1 MKSIKTKG
9 IVFAISIIL
18 ISISVGGYVAYFRIR
33 TIIINEIN
41 QAVVTVAEESAD
53 HLNNYINQFIS
64 PLIAL
69 SEDKQ
74 MITMDWSKQREI
86 IDAQIVSYYLGI
98 AVVDN
103 AGIARYPD
111 GTVLDLSDRDYIQ
124 SALKGKISFSEV
136 VKSRKTGENAIMVA
150 VPIYDGEQMKGTL
163 IARLDVDFLA
173 DFALSRGYGESR
185 HAYIISK
192 VGTLISR
199 PLEENNKEDFNI
211 YDIGNKD
218 DTYVDFAKF
227 VKLTDKIQSG
237 YGKYT
242 FNNKVVLMGYASVPE
257 TSWKIY
263 IGTYESEALTGLN
276 NFGKQFIFGMLFTI
290 CFATFAAWIF
300 VSRISRPIIELDHL
314 FEKGATGD
322 LTIRFTPKT
331 KDEIGRVGISFNKM
345 MDNIKTLTQYDP
357 LTALQ
362 NQYVLENK
370 VINLVNSKEEKE
382 FSLIM
387 VAIDKFSVINETY
400 GYSAGDM
407 VLREVAL
414 RISSCF
420 TDNYQVYRYKG
431 DEFVVLGNELVSDY
445 DINSKAQKILLMLNE
460 SYQINRK
467 LIDLSINIGVLISKE
482 TTNTEEPLKA
492 VTNAMNYAKFMGSNQ
507 IQFFDQQIHDNL
519 LDMRAIQSDIGE
531 GIKENQF
538 YLVYQPLYYLENE
551 KVAEIEALIRW
562 NHPQRGLLY
571 PDVFIDLA
579 EQTGYIISLDFWVM
593 ETVCRQMESWKKNS
607 REPIIVSINVS
618 AKTFET
624 VKFIPHL
631 LSIIHQY
638 GIDPNLLQIE
648 ITERVLI
655 KNVEES
661 ILKLN
666 HLREMGIRIAIDD
679 FGIGYSSLSYIV
691 RLPIDSIKIDKSFT
705 FDINTSIEAQAIVSA
720 IIHLGKSLNLSVI
733 AEGIEGEAE
742 LEYLKKNKCDIGQG
756 YYFSKPV
763 SLEVV
768 EKIIFLDKIKIN

>member
-9 IVFAISIIL
+9 IVFAITIIL
-18 ISISVGGYVAYFRIR
+18 ISISGWGYGAYLHARN
-33 TIIINEIN
+33 IIIKEIN
-41 QAVVTVAEESAD
+41 QAVITVAEESAD

-69 SEDKQ
+69 AEDKQ
-74 MITMDWSKQREI
+74 MISMDWPKQREI
-86 IDAQIVSYYLGI
+86 IDAQIIPYYLGI
-98 AVVDN
+98 AVIDKE
-103 AGIARYPD
+103 GIAHYPD
-111 GTVLDLSDRDYIQ
+111 ETVLDLSDRDYIQ

-136 VKSRKTGENAIMVA
+136 VESRKTGENVIMVA
-150 VPIYDGEQMKGTL
+150 VPIYDEEHIKGAL

-173 DFALSRGYGESR
+173 EFAVARGYGENG

-192 VGTLISR
+192 KGTFISR
-199 PLEENNKEDFNI
+199 PKAESSREEYNI
-211 YDIGNKD
+211 YDLGNKD
-218 DTYVDFAKF
+218 NNYLDFANF
-227 VKLTDKIQSG
+227 VKSTDKKQSG
-237 YGKYT
+237 YGEYN
-242 FNNKVVLMGYASVPE
+242 FENNVVLMGYASVPE

-263 IGTYESEALTGLN
+263 IGTYENDVLEGLN
-276 NFGKQFIFGMLFTI
+276 NFGQQFAIGLLLTI
-290 CFATFAAWIF
+290 CFASIAAWLF
-300 VSRISRPIIELDHL
+300 VNRISKPIIELDHL

-345 MDNIKTLTQYDP
+345 MDKIKTLTQYDP

-362 NQYVLENK
+362 NQYVLEYKMN
-370 VINLVNSKEEKE
+370 NLVNSTEEQE

-407 VLREVAL
+407 VLREVAA
-414 RISSCF
+414 RISNCIS
-420 TDNYQVYRYKG
+420 DNYEVYRYKG
-431 DEFVVLGNELVSDY
+431 DEFVVLGNEQTSEV
-445 DINSKAQKILLMLNE
+445 DINSKAQRILLKLNE
-460 SYQINRK
+460 SYQIDRK
-467 LIDLSINIGVLISKE
+467 LVDLSINIGVLISKDAVKS
-482 TTNTEEPLKA
+482 EEPLKA

-519 LDMRAIQSDIGE
+519 IDMRAIQSDIIE
-531 GIKENQF
+531 GIRENQF
-538 YLVYQPLYYLENE
+538 YLVYQPLFYLNND
-551 KVAEIEALIRW
+551 KVAEVEALIRW

-571 PDVFIDLA
+571 PDKFIDLA

-593 ETVCRQMESWKKNS
+593 ETVCKQLQSWKKSN
-607 REPIIVSINVS
+607 RELMIISLNIS

-624 VKFIPHL
+624 NKFIPQL
-631 LSIIHQY
+631 LHMVHQY
-638 GIDPNLLQIE
+638 DIDTKLLQIE

-720 IIHLGKSLNLSVI
+720 IIHLGKALNLSVI
-733 AEGIEGEAE
+733 AEGIEGRTE
-742 LEYLKKNKCDIGQG
+742 LEYLKKNECDIGQG
-756 YYFSKPV
+756 YYFSRPV

-768 EKIIFLDKIKIN
+768 EKIIFRDDIKIN